1 MKTAKKAMLLT
12 VCALVLVAATVMGTL
27 AYLTSTDEVKN
38 TFTVGKVAI
47 TLDEAKVDEKGQA
60 IKGEGAE
67 RVQANSYKLMPGVDV
82 DKDPTVTVKGGSED
96 CYVRVLITITG
107 NNPTGAMSMI
117 AVQTDN
123 WKISGMNEKD
133 GNIVMEMRY
142 TEKVAHSDQDT
153 VLPAVF
159 TGLKVSGSL
168 DNAAMDKLGEFS
180 IDVVAQA
187 IQADGFADADAA
199 WKAFPTR

>member
-60 IKGEGAE
+60 IKGDGAE
-67 RVQANSYKLMPGVDV
+67 RVKANSYKLMPGVDV

-96 CYVRVLITITG
+96 CYVRVLVTITG
-107 NNPTGAMSMI
+107 NNSPRAMGMI
-117 AVQTDN
+117 NGKPDQ
-123 WKISGMNEKD
+123 WKISRMNELGD
-133 GNIVMEMRY
+133 SIVMELRY

-153 VLPAVF
+153 VLPAVV

-168 DNAAMDKLGEFS
+168 DNAAMDELGEFS

-187 IQADGFADADAA
+187 IQADGFADANAA
-199 WKAFPTR
+199 WKAFPTK